1 MSVRLALILPD
12 QDKQYLASIDPIL
25 FRSVYKAL
33 AFKDSAEAEK
43 FFMDHIYDFVVYS
56 ELNHIPLH
64 SIKIEYSKGKYI
76 EQETIL

>member
-1 MSVRLALILPD
+1 MSVRLVLVLPD
-12 QDKQYLASIDPIL
+12 QDKQYLTSIDPIL

-43 FFMDHIYDFVVYS
+43 LFMDHIYDFVVYS